1 MPKTLSE
8 LKEMLSDHY
17 YNEAKIMNE
26 ILESNTTKEERKEL
40 KEFMLNHPY
49 SKVVNS
55 IYEVKNS
62 L

>member
-1 MPKTLSE
+1 MAKTIVE
-8 LKEMLSDHY
+8 LKKRVSDRY
-17 YNEAKIMNE
+17 YNEAKIMND

-40 KEFMLNHPY
+40 EFMINHQY
-49 SKVVNS
+49 AKVVNS

>member
-1 MPKTLSE
+1 
-8 LKEMLSDHY
+8 MLDDHY
-17 YNEAKIMNE
+17 RNEARIMNE
-26 ILESNTTKEERKEL
+26 ILESNTTKEERIEL

-55 IYEVKNS
+55 IKEIKHKS